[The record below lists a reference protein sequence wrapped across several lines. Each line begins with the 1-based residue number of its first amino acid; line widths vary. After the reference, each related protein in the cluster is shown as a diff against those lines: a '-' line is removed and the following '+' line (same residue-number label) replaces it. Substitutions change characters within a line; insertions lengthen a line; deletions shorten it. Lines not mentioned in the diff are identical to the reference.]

1 MDAVQ
6 ELSAGMVVIGNEIL
20 SGKTVDTNSS
30 FLAKELRG
38 IGVTLRQIAV
48 IPDELPVIADTVR
61 DFHDRFDLVFTSGGV
76 GPTHD
81 DITIEG
87 VALALDRTVIRHP
100 QLEAKLRAYLNG
112 RPANDAYLKMAE
124 APDGAELIADGG
136 VRFPTIKVDN
146 VYVLPGIPNIFQ
158 QKFLALKGRFVADPY
173 HLKVLYTREYESVVA
188 GFLNETLRAFPDLML
203 GSYPRNDDPEYRVK
217 ITLESKDERYVERA
231 FRHLLTLLP
240 RECVVKTEG

>member
-38 IGVTLRQIAV
+38 VGVTLRQIAV

-146 VYVLPGIPNIFQ
+146 VYVLPGIPDIFR

>member
-1 MDAVQ
+1 MGAVQ
-6 ELSAGMVVIGNEIL
+6 ELNAGMVVIGNEIL

-30 FLAKELRG
+30 FLAKELRS

-48 IPDELPVIADTVR
+48 IPDELPMIADMVR
-61 DFHDRFDLVFTSGGV
+61 DFHDRFELVFTSGGV

-124 APDGAELIADGG
+124 APEGAELIADGG

-146 VYVLPGIPNIFQ
+146 VYVLPGIPDIFR

>member
-38 IGVTLRQIAV
+38 VGVTLRQIAV

-146 VYVLPGIPNIFQ
+146 VYVLPGIPDIFQ
-158 QKFLALKGRFVADPY
+158 QKFLALKGRFVAAPY

-188 GFLNETLRAFPDLML
+188 GFLNETLRTFPDLML

>member
-38 IGVTLRQIAV
+38 VGVTLRQIAV

-136 VRFPTIKVDN
+136 VRFPTIKVAN
-146 VYVLPGIPNIFQ
+146 VYVLPGIPDIFQ

>member
-1 MDAVQ
+1 MGAVQ
-6 ELSAGMVVIGNEIL
+6 ELNAGMVVIGNEIL

-30 FLAKELRG
+30 FLAKELRE

-48 IPDELPVIADTVR
+48 IPDELPMIADTVR

-146 VYVLPGIPNIFQ
+146 VYVLPGIPDIFQ

>member
-1 MDAVQ
+1 MNAVQ
-6 ELSAGMVVIGNEIL
+6 ELSAGMAVIGNEIL

-30 FLAKELRG
+30 FLAKELRR

-61 DFHDRFDLVFTSGGV
+61 DFHGRFDLVFTSGGV

-87 VALALDRTVIRHP
+87 VAIALDRKVVRHP

-112 RPANDAYLKMAE
+112 RPANAAYLKMAE
-124 APDGAELIADGG
+124 APEGAELIADGG
-136 VRFPTIKVDN
+136 VRFPTVKVEN
-146 VYVLPGIPNIFQ
+146 VYVLPGIPDIFQ
-158 QKFLALKGRFVADPY
+158 QKFLALKGRFAVDPY

-217 ITLESKDERYVERA
+217 ITLESKDAGYVERA

>member
-38 IGVTLRQIAV
+38 IGVTLRQVAV
-48 IPDELPVIADTVR
+48 IPDELPMIADTVR

-146 VYVLPGIPNIFQ
+146 VYVLPGIPDIFR

>member
-146 VYVLPGIPNIFQ
+146 VYVLPGIPDIFQ

>member
-1 MDAVQ
+1 MGTVQ
-6 ELSAGMVVIGNEIL
+6 ELNAGMVVIGNEIL

-61 DFHDRFDLVFTSGGV
+61 GFHDRFDLVFTSGGV

-124 APDGAELIADGG
+124 APEGAELIADGG

-146 VYVLPGIPNIFQ
+146 VYVLPGIPDIFR

>member
-1 MDAVQ
+1 MCAVQ
-6 ELSAGMVVIGNEIL
+6 ELNAGMVVIGNEIL

-48 IPDELPVIADTVR
+48 IPDELPMIADTVR
-61 DFHDRFDLVFTSGGV
+61 DFHDRFELVFTSGGV

-124 APDGAELIADGG
+124 APEGAELIADGG

-146 VYVLPGIPNIFQ
+146 VYVLPGIPDIFR

-240 RECVVKTEG
+240 RECVVKTEE

>member
-48 IPDELPVIADTVR
+48 IPDELPMIADTVR

-146 VYVLPGIPNIFQ
+146 VYVLPGIPDIFR

>member
-1 MDAVQ
+1 
-6 ELSAGMVVIGNEIL
+6 MVVIGNEIL

-48 IPDELPVIADTVR
+48 IPDELPMIADTVR

-87 VALALDRTVIRHP
+87 VALALARPVIRHP

-124 APDGAELIADGG
+124 APEGAELIADGG

-146 VYVLPGIPNIFQ
+146 VYVLPGIPDIFR

-203 GSYPRNDDPEYRVK
+203 GSYPRNDDPGYRVK

>member
-146 VYVLPGIPNIFQ
+146 VYVLPGIPDIFR

>member
-1 MDAVQ
+1 MGAVQ

-38 IGVTLRQIAV
+38 IGVTLRQVAV
-48 IPDELPVIADTVR
+48 IPDELPMIADTVR

-81 DITIEG
+81 DITIAG

-146 VYVLPGIPNIFQ
+146 VYVLPGIPDIFR